1 VAVLGTA
8 YLLGLSVAAV
18 LGPINI
24 LAIRTGLQ
32 RGFRAAFLVGLGA
45 TVADGLYVLLAA
57 LGAAALVGREDVRIL
72 LWLLGSGMLAYLGGS
87 GLRQSLRRL
96 VLLEG
101 EPAAGT
107 AWRTFLGSLA
117 ATLGNP
123 MTVASWAAVFGGL
136 YAGMLETVTAGLALR
151 LVAGV
156 AAGTFTWFT
165 ALAVA
170 LQVGRPLVT
179 PTALRGISLASSV
192 TLLGFAAWFAWQAF
206 RGLTG

>member
-1 VAVLGTA
+1 MAVLGTA

-45 TVADGLYVLLAA
+45 TAADAFYALLAA
-57 LGAAALVGREDVRIL
+57 LGAAALVGRAGVRIL
-72 LWLLGSGMLAYLGGS
+72 LWLLGS
-87 GLRQSLRRL
+87 
-96 VLLEG
+96 
-101 EPAAGT
+101 
-107 AWRTFLGSLA
+107 
-117 ATLGNP
+117 
-123 MTVASWAAVFGGL
+123 
-136 YAGMLETVTAGLALR
+136 GMLETVTAGLALR

-165 ALAVA
+165 ALAAA
-170 LQVGRPLVT
+170 LQVGRRLVT
-179 PTALRGISLASSV
+179 PTALRGISVASSV
-192 TLLGFAAWFAWQAF
+192 ILLGFAAWFGWQAL